1 MDPTSNLNEH
11 LDDFLLGRMSE
22 AEARAFAERAEQD
35 PLLAQEVRLQQDIV
49 SGLKNARMAQLK
61 ARLSQL
67 PTPPPAAGM
76 GGLTSW
82 QWVGIS
88 AASVAVVVGG
98 VALYLSQTVSP
109 AESARSEALTQQQQ
123 YAPNPQP
130 EAAPTA
136 PAPSPAPSATEAAE
150 PALTEAKPEA
160 KDIDRS
166 VGMRTKA
173 KSVQDS
179 ELAVVLPKASAKPLN
194 PAQPDEEAEDN
205 GLIDRPGVGTPAS
218 GKVAENNEVK
228 TKPEVVIKESDVLSY
243 QYFDNRLFLY
253 GSFGDAIYEL
263 IELVSAKDG
272 RRLYVYY
279 KDSFYTVDKD
289 VREVTPMRAVTDPK
303 LEAELTLLRKKR
315 ID

>member
-1 MDPTSNLNEH
+1 MDSTPNLNEH
-11 LDDFLLGRMSE
+11 LDDFLLGRMSDE
-22 AEARAFAERAEQD
+22 EARAFAERAEQD

-49 SGLKNARMAQLK
+49 SGLKKARTAQLK

-67 PTPPPAAGM
+67 PTPPPAGV

-82 QWVGIS
+82 QWIGVS
-88 AASVAVVVGG
+88 ATSVAVILGG
-98 VALYLSQTVSP
+98 VALYLNQTTSTP
-109 AESARSEALTQQQQ
+109 DAARQETVAQQQV
-123 YAPNPQP
+123 Y
-130 EAAPTA
+130 A
-136 PAPSPAPSATEAAE
+136 PAPTPEQDQAVAQTSVQPSAEEATA

-160 KDIDRS
+160 KGIDRPAPA
-166 VGMRTKA
+166 RLKTKA
-173 KSVQDS
+173 TQDS
-179 ELAVVLPKASAKPLN
+179 QLAVVLPKASAKPLN
-194 PAQPDEEAEDN
+194 PTQPDEEAEDN
-205 GLIDRPGVGTPAS
+205 GLIDRPGIGTPAS

-263 IELVSAKDG
+263 IELVSAKEG
-272 RRLYVYY
+272 RRLYIFY
-279 KDSFYTVDKD
+279 KDRFYTVDKD
-289 VREVTPMRAVTDPK
+289 VRDVTPMRAVTDPK

>member
-1 MDPTSNLNEH
+1 MDSTPNLNEH
-11 LDDFLLGRMSE
+11 LDDFLLGRMSDE
-22 AEARAFAERAEQD
+22 EARAFAERAEQD
-35 PLLAQEVRLQQDIV
+35 PLLSQEVRLQQDIV
-49 SGLKNARMAQLK
+49 SGLKKARAAQLK

-67 PTPPPAAGM
+67 PTPPPAAGL

-82 QWVGIS
+82 QWIGVS
-88 AASVAVVVGG
+88 ATSVAVILGG
-98 VALYLSQTVSP
+98 VALYLNQTANRPDEARRQAVAEQQVYAPVPKPEAEIARAPVPAP
-109 AESARSEALTQQQQ
+109 AEEASAA
-123 YAPNPQP
+123 
-130 EAAPTA
+130 
-136 PAPSPAPSATEAAE
+136 
-150 PALTEAKPEA
+150 ALTEAKPEA
-160 KDIDRS
+160 KGIDRP
-166 VGMRTKA
+166 VQALPKA
-173 KSVQDS
+173 KATQDS
-179 ELAVVLPKASAKPLN
+179 QLAVVLPKASAKPLN

-263 IELVSAKDG
+263 IELVSAKEG
-272 RRLYVYY
+272 RRLYVFY
-279 KDSFYTVDKD
+279 KDSFYTVNKD
-289 VREVTPMRAVTDPK
+289 VRDVTPMRAVTDPK